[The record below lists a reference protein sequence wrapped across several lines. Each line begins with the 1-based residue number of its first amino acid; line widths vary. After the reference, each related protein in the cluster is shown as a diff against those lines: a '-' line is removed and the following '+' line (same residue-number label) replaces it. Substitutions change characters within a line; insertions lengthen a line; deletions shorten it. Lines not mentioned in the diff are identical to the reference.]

1 MLEWEFRTDKSQP
14 DQILTM
20 LLNCPDMESPWLN
33 GTWECNQV
41 PPTPQVMS
49 TDLYSQLNVLA
60 FSFSISLG
68 FDCFTKL
75 QKFSN
80 IFQCSSQ
87 YSPWPCLRSKC
98 LKYKCPPGQISSCR
112 LCQEWLFHK
121 TFKFSQSILTFLS
134 IDSTFSPLDKQCATN
149 KILCT
154 M

>member
-20 LLNCPDMESPWLN
+20 LLKCPDVEPPWLN

-49 TDLYSQLNVLA
+49 TDLYSQLIVLA

-68 FDCFTKL
+68 FDFFHKAPKL
-75 QKFSN
+75 FQYCQIFSN
-80 IFQCSSQ
+80 VHLQ

-134 IDSTFSPLDKQCATN
+134 IDSTFSP
-149 KILCT
+149 
-154 M
+154 